1 MRNNSPEKI
10 ITITESYNINN
21 SSFSNVN
28 TKTSNLSINKGLK
41 TISKII
47 PKNQMSKD
55 ELRKHS
61 LMEIFYFKQYN
72 YGKTFDIKKQN
83 Y

>member
-10 ITITESYNINN
+10 IINTITESYNINN

-41 TISKII
+41 TISKIM
-47 PKNQMSKD
+47 PKN
-55 ELRKHS
+55 
-61 LMEIFYFKQYN
+61 
-72 YGKTFDIKKQN
+72 
-83 Y
+83 